1 MSAQPEVFEFK
12 SEAQKLLDLMIH
24 SLYSN
29 KEIFLRELIS
39 NSSDALDKLRFEA
52 LTRPDLQG
60 EAPLAIRIHAD
71 KNATDRR
78 LIVEDNGIGMSREEV
93 INNLGTI
100 ARSGTREFTARMA
113 EARKAAA
120 DATAA
125 DAPAAESEGADA
137 PTSATPTAESLIGQF
152 GVGFYSTFMAAHRV
166 EVVTRRAG
174 EATATRW
181 ASTGDGTFTIA
192 EAERDASGTTIT
204 LHLRDAD
211 PDNGLP
217 DFTQEWVIRQTIK
230 RYSDF
235 VQYPIELRTERKETP
250 TDEDGEAIEG
260 AEPVTT
266 IEWKT
271 VNSQKAIWTRRHEDV
286 TPEEYAEFYKHIS
299 HDWEAPFETISF
311 NAEGT
316 FTYNALVFIPGR
328 APFDLFYRDQKY
340 GLALYVN
347 RVLIKEKADDLV
359 PDWLRFLKG
368 VVDSPDLSLNVSRE
382 ILQNDRRVA
391 AIRKKIIR
399 KVCDTL
405 DGIRKDDRE
414 RYAGF
419 WDKFGR
425 VLKEGATD
433 HDSKDRVLPLLWF
446 ESSADDKART
456 SLAEYIERMKDG
468 QEAIYYITGENRA
481 ACERSPHLEAFRDKG
496 YEVLFLTD
504 PIDEILVGHVTEFEA
519 KKLQS
524 VGKGQV
530 ELGTEEER
538 KQAEEARKEKEQ
550 AHASL
555 LELIAKTLEEHV
567 KEVRLSSRLKSSPVC
582 LVGDEHDLSPG
593 LERLLEQ
600 SGQKTGKQKRI
611 LELNPDHP
619 LLTRMQAR
627 YEANGEDP
635 LLADYAHLLHGQAL
649 IAEGSPLPDPAG
661 FARRIADLMVR
672 DSP

>member
-12 SEAQKLLDLMIH
+12 SEARQLLDLMIH

-52 LTRPDLQG
+52 LTHPELAGDR
-60 EAPLAIRIHAD
+60 PLAIRVHAEKGD
-71 KNATDRR
+71 AGRR
-78 LIVEDNGIGMSREEV
+78 LVVEDNGIGMSRDEA
-93 INNLGTI
+93 IANLGTI
-100 ARSGTREFTARMA
+100 ARSGTREFSARMA

-120 DATAA
+120 EGAEATA
-125 DAPAAESEGADA
+125 
-137 PTSATPTAESLIGQF
+137 SATESLIGQF
-152 GVGFYSTFMAAHRV
+152 GVGFYSSFMAAHRV

-174 EATATRW
+174 EDTATRW
-181 ASTGDGTFTIA
+181 ISTGDGTFSVEDAT
-192 EAERDASGTTIT
+192 RDQPGTTIT

-235 VQYPIELRTERKETP
+235 VQYPIELRTERTETP
-250 TDEDGEAIEG
+250 TDDDGEEIEG

-266 IEWKT
+266 VEWKT
-271 VNSQKAIWTRRHEDV
+271 VNTQKAIWTRRQDDV
-286 TPEEYAEFYKHIS
+286 TAEEYAEFYKHIS
-299 HDWEAPFETISF
+299 HDWEAPFETIAF

-316 FTYNALVFIPGR
+316 FSYNALVFIPGR
-328 APFDLFYRDQKY
+328 APFDLFYRDAKY
-340 GLALYVN
+340 GLQLYVN

-391 AIRKKIIR
+391 AIRKKIVR
-399 KVCDTL
+399 KVADTL
-405 DGIRKDDRE
+405 DAIRKDDRD
-414 RYAGF
+414 RYASF

-425 VLKEGATD
+425 VIKEGVTD
-433 HDSKDRVLPLLWF
+433 FDSKDRVLPLLWF

-456 SLAEYIERMKDG
+456 SLAEYVERMKDG

-496 YEVLFLTD
+496 YEVLFMTD
-504 PIDEILVGHVTEFEA
+504 PIDEILVGHVTEFEG

-538 KQAEEARKEKEQ
+538 KQAEEARKEKEA
-550 AHASL
+550 AHKSL
-555 LELIAKTLEEHV
+555 LELIEKTLDEHV
-567 KEVRLSSRLKSSPVC
+567 KEVRLSARLKSSPVC
-582 LVGDEHDLSPG
+582 LVGDEYDMSPG

-600 SGQKTGKQKRI
+600 SGQSTGKQKRI

-619 LLTRMQAR
+619 ILAKMQAR
-627 YEANGEDP
+627 YAESPDDP
-635 LLADYAHLLHGQAL
+635 RLADYAHLLHGQAL

-661 FARRIADLMVR
+661 FARRVAELMVR
-672 DSP
+672 E

>member
-12 SEAQKLLDLMIH
+12 SEARQLLDLMIH

-52 LTRPDLQG
+52 LTHPELQG
-60 EAPLAIRIHAD
+60 DRPLAIRVHAEKGD
-71 KNATDRR
+71 AGRR
-78 LIVEDNGIGMSREEV
+78 LVVEDNGIGMSRDEA
-93 INNLGTI
+93 IQNLGTI
-100 ARSGTREFTARMA
+100 ARSGTREFSARMA

-120 DATAA
+120 EGAEATA
-125 DAPAAESEGADA
+125 
-137 PTSATPTAESLIGQF
+137 TATESLIGQF
-152 GVGFYSTFMAAHRV
+152 GVGFYSSFMAAHRV

-174 EATATRW
+174 EDTATRW
-181 ASTGDGTFTIA
+181 TSTGDGTFSVEDAT
-192 EAERDASGTTIT
+192 RDQPGTTIT

-217 DFTQEWVIRQTIK
+217 DFTAEWVIRQTIK

-235 VQYPIELRTERKETP
+235 VQYPIELRTERTETP
-250 TDEDGEAIEG
+250 TDEDGEEIEG
-260 AEPVTT
+260 QEPVTT
-266 IEWKT
+266 VEWKT
-271 VNSQKAIWTRRHEDV
+271 VNTQKAIWTRRQDDV
-286 TPEEYAEFYKHIS
+286 TAEEYAEFYKHIS
-299 HDWEAPFETISF
+299 HDWEAPFETIAF

-316 FTYNALVFIPGR
+316 FSYNALVFIPGR
-328 APFDLFYRDQKY
+328 APFDLFYRDAKY
-340 GLALYVN
+340 GLQLYVN

-391 AIRKKIIR
+391 AIRKKIVR
-399 KVCDTL
+399 KVADALDT
-405 DGIRKDDRE
+405 IRKDDRD
-414 RYAGF
+414 RYASF

-425 VLKEGATD
+425 VIKEGVTD
-433 HDSKDRVLPLLWF
+433 FDSKDRVLPLLWF
-446 ESSADDKART
+446 ESSADEKART
-456 SLAEYIERMKDG
+456 SLAEYVERMKDG
-468 QEAIYYITGENRA
+468 QEAIYYITGESRA

-496 YEVLFLTD
+496 YEVLFMTD
-504 PIDEILVGHVTEFEA
+504 PIDEILVGHVTEFEG

-538 KQAEEARKEKEQ
+538 KQAEEARKEKEA
-550 AHASL
+550 AHKSL
-555 LELIAKTLEEHV
+555 LELIQKTLEEHV
-567 KEVRLSSRLKSSPVC
+567 KEVRLSARLKSSPVC
-582 LVGDEHDLSPG
+582 LVGDEYDMSPG

-600 SGQKTGKQKRI
+600 SGQSTGKQKRI

-619 LLTRMQAR
+619 ILAKMQAR
-627 YEANGEDP
+627 YAESPDDP
-635 LLADYAHLLHGQAL
+635 RLADYAHLLHGQAL

-661 FARRIADLMVR
+661 FARRVAELMVR
-672 DSP
+672 E

>member
-12 SEAQKLLDLMIH
+12 SEARQLLDLMIH

-52 LTRPDLQG
+52 LTRPELQG
-60 EAPLAIRIHAD
+60 DRPLAIRVHAEKGD
-71 KNATDRR
+71 AGRR
-78 LIVEDNGIGMSREEV
+78 LIVEDNGIGMSRDEA
-93 INNLGTI
+93 IANLGTI
-100 ARSGTREFTARMA
+100 ARSGTREFSARMA

-120 DATAA
+120 ENADGAATA
-125 DAPAAESEGADA
+125 
-137 PTSATPTAESLIGQF
+137 TESLIGQF
-152 GVGFYSTFMAAHRV
+152 GVGFYSSFMAADRV
-166 EVVTRRAG
+166 EVITRRAG
-174 EATATRW
+174 EEGATRW
-181 ASTGDGTFTIA
+181 TSTGDGTFTV
-192 EAERDASGTTIT
+192 EDAEREQPGTTIT

-235 VQYPIELRTERKETP
+235 VQYPIELRTERTETP
-250 TDEDGEAIEG
+250 TDDDGEEIDG
-260 AEPVTT
+260 ADPVTT
-266 IEWKT
+266 VEWKT
-271 VNSQKAIWTRRHEDV
+271 VNSQKAIWTRRPDDV
-286 TPEEYAEFYKHIS
+286 TAEEYAEFYKHIS
-299 HDWEAPFETISF
+299 HDWEAPFETIAF

-328 APFDLFYRDQKY
+328 APFDLFYRDAKY
-340 GLALYVN
+340 GLQLYVN

-359 PDWLRFLKG
+359 PDWLRFVKG

-391 AIRKKIIR
+391 AIRKKIVR
-399 KVCDTL
+399 KVTDTL
-405 DGIRKDDRE
+405 DAIRKDDRE
-414 RYAGF
+414 RYASF

-425 VLKEGATD
+425 VIKEGVTD

-456 SLAEYIERMKDG
+456 SFAEYVERMKDG
-468 QEAIYYITGENRA
+468 QEAIYYITGESRA

-504 PIDEILVGHVTEFEA
+504 PIDEILVGHVSEFEG

-538 KQAEEARKEKEQ
+538 KQAEEARKEKEA
-550 AHASL
+550 AHKSL
-555 LELIAKTLEEHV
+555 LELIAKTLDEHV
-567 KEVRLSSRLKSSPVC
+567 KEVRLSARLKSSPVC
-582 LVGDEHDLSPG
+582 LVGDEYDLSPG

-600 SGQKTGKQKRI
+600 SGQSTGKQKRI

-619 LLTRMQAR
+619 ILDKMQRR
-627 YEANGEDP
+627 YAESQDDP
-635 LLADYAHLLHGQAL
+635 RLADYAHLLHGQAL

-661 FARRIADLMVR
+661 FARRVAELMVR
-672 DSP
+672 E